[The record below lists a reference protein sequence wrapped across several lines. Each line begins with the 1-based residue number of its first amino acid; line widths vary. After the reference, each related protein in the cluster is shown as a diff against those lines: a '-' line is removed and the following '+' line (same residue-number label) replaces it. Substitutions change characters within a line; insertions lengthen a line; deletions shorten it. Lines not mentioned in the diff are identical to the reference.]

1 MFQPFQSLKKK
12 IWLLTTLLLVAVSVE
27 AQQFGKV
34 PRIGFLIVDSPSAAS
49 TRVEAFKEGLQEL
62 GYVDGKNITLE
73 YRYAEGKADRLP
85 QLASE
90 LVRLKTDVLVTGGGN
105 QVAIA
110 AMKATGTIPIVMTNV
125 ADPVVTGLVASLA
138 RPGGNITGLTSVTY
152 DLSGKR
158 LELIKDTLPKLGRIA
173 VLYDPSDRAKVV
185 EFKEMQA
192 VAGSF
197 SVQLQ
202 SLEVRRAEDFEGAF
216 KSGSRARAEALIVLP
231 TTITNTHREPI
242 IQLAENNRLPAIY
255 PDQEFVDAGGL
266 MSYGPIYADLWRRAA
281 TYVDKI
287 LKGAK
292 PGELPVEQPTKFRL
306 VINLKAAKQIGV
318 TIPSSVLARVDKVI
332 R

>member
-1 MFQPFQSLKKK
+1 
-12 IWLLTTLLLVAVSVE
+12 
-27 AQQFGKV
+27 
-34 PRIGFLIVDSPSAAS
+34 
-49 TRVEAFKEGLQEL
+49 
-62 GYVDGKNITLE
+62 
-73 YRYAEGKADRLP
+73 
-85 QLASE
+85 
-90 LVRLKTDVLVTGGGN
+90 
-105 QVAIA
+105 
-110 AMKATGTIPIVMTNV
+110 MKATGTIPIVMTNV

-158 LELIKDTLPKLGRIA
+158 LELIKDTLPKLSRIA

-185 EFKEMQA
+185 EIKEMQA
-192 VAGSF
+192 AAGSL
-197 SVQLQ
+197 SVRLQ

-216 KSGSRARAEALIVLP
+216 KAGSRARAEALIVLP
-231 TTITNTHREPI
+231 TTRTNTDREPI

-287 LKGAK
+287 LKDAK

-318 TIPSSVLARVDKVI
+318 TIPSSVLARADKVI